1 MVCVIWFENCTSYCS
16 LNLACSA
23 SGSSPFHK
31 KAERKL
37 RVLNCKPSPF
47 LLFLCSS
54 VFNIQPVSLVLLFLC
69 LKKHPVSL
77 VLLSK
82 PILTDKLQLLENEL
96 FYSIVCLSRFFLFLL

>member
-54 VFNIQPVSLVLLFLC
+54 VFNI
-69 LKKHPVSL
+69 HPFSL

>member
-54 VFNIQPVSLVLLFLC
+54 VFNI
-69 LKKHPVSL
+69 HPVSL

>member
-54 VFNIQPVSLVLLFLC
+54 VFNIQPVSPVLMFFC
-69 LKKHPVSL
+69 L
-77 VLLSK
+77 
-82 PILTDKLQLLENEL
+82 
-96 FYSIVCLSRFFLFLL
+96 

>member
-1 MVCVIWFENCTSYCS
+1 MICVIWFENCTSYCS

-54 VFNIQPVSLVLLFLC
+54 VLNTHHVPF
-69 LKKHPVSL
+69 
-77 VLLSK
+77 VLLSLIYTLALLFFCSYVLK
-82 PILTDKLQLLENEL
+82 NNLSPLFSCLNQSSPINFSYLKTN
-96 FYSIVCLSRFFLFLL
+96 FFTP

>member
-23 SGSSPFHK
+23 SGNSPFHK

-47 LLFLCSS
+47 LMFLCSS
-54 VFNIQPVSLVLLFLC
+54 VLKNTLSPLFSC
-69 LKKHPVSL
+69 LNQS
-77 VLLSK
+77 S
-82 PILTDKLQLLENEL
+82 PINFSYLKTN
-96 FYSIVCLSRFFLFLL
+96 FFTP